1 MRQGSP
7 GGEKW
12 LSLSVWSPTVVQEP
26 LANFLVEQTGRGVQ
40 LEGEWITAYCHQG
53 DEAQVCLKSLTRF
66 YKGLQQLHPDLSDLL
81 VIQENLQS
89 EDWAESWKAFFKPTV
104 VGKNIVLQ
112 PTWEPFE
119 PKPQQ
124 VVIVIDPGRA
134 FGTGKHPSTALC
146 IEALEGILTEP
157 GIEEKG
163 SAPSVL
169 DVGTGSGILGIVA
182 AKLGAKPVLGLEID
196 SEALEVA
203 RANLERNGVAG
214 SMSVSEAQLEQVKE
228 TYDVVVANLT
238 AFLFSQMAN
247 SLIERVAEK
256 GMLLVSG
263 ILTEQV
269 EEVVKWFQTHYFKVV
284 KSWCREE
291 WNAILLSKEIRA

>member
-1 MRQGSP
+1 MRDGSP

-12 LSLSVWSPTVVQEP
+12 VSLSVWSPTVVQEP
-26 LANFLVEQTGRGVQ
+26 LANFLVEQTGRGVR
-40 LEGEWITAYCHQG
+40 LEGEWITAYCYQG
-53 DEAQVCLKSLTRF
+53 DETQVCLNSLPRF

-89 EDWAESWKAFFKPTV
+89 ENWAESWKAFFKPTV
-104 VGKNIVLQ
+104 VGKNIVVK

-157 GIEEKG
+157 GIQEKG

-182 AKLGAKPVLGLEID
+182 ARLGAKPVLGLEID

-214 SMSVSEAQLEQVKE
+214 SMSVIEAPLEQVKKK
-228 TYDVVVANLT
+228 YDVVVANLT
-238 AFLFSQMAN
+238 ASLLNQMAN
-247 SLIERVAEK
+247 SLTQLVSEK

-269 EEVVKWFQTHYFKVV
+269 EEVVKRFQTHYFNVV
-284 KSWCREE
+284 KSWSREE
-291 WNAILLSKEIRA
+291 WHTILLRRQRRA